1 ALSLRETNR
10 PEEARETFEDWFSR
24 VGSSTT
30 RWYGL
35 WTQYAVTV
43 HILGDYD
50 RELEVARWAREE
62 LQGGDLELLEAEGR
76 ALAGRGELEPIW
88 PLASEI
94 ASSSGA
100 GTEPGWVLADLAAE
114 LRAHG
119 AADASLRMLDQARTW
134 HAALSKEQRRSVD
147 GRLLLGTLLY
157 RGDQWGEADDV
168 WTSLVSDSLPLAVEV
183 RVEGR
188 LGAAAAR
195 EGDTDRAEQLARH
208 LATLGN
214 PELNGSGTLARARIA
229 ALLGNETEAVD
240 LLRRAFSEGVAYG
253 IWIHRDVDLE
263 PLRDDPAYQELVRPK
278 G

>member
-1 ALSLRETNR
+1 
-10 PEEARETFEDWFSR
+10 
-24 VGSSTT
+24 
-30 RWYGL
+30 
-35 WTQYAVTV
+35 
-43 HILGDYD
+43 
-50 RELEVARWAREE
+50 
-62 LQGGDLELLEAEGR
+62 
-76 ALAGRGELEPIW
+76 
-88 PLASEI
+88 
-94 ASSSGA
+94 
-100 GTEPGWVLADLAAE
+100 
-114 LRAHG
+114 
-119 AADASLRMLDQARTW
+119 MLDQARTW